1 MRKLHALLGVIPN
14 YRSRCQP
21 GGTHERNSLRH
32 AHRISRRA
40 ETDHSAARI
49 VLLACPRPI
58 VAYRP
63 PHGGWNAAGPWDHE
77 GDAHGGEGLPPPSMP
92 SPRAA
97 WRAAASSLRSTPPT
111 WSFF

>member
-63 PHGGWNAAGPWDHE
+63 PHGGGGAAGPWGHE
-77 GDAHGGEGLPPPSMP
+77 GDAPGGGRRLRHHPCPPPRQHGAP
-92 SPRAA
+92 P
-97 WRAAASSLRSTPPT
+97 PPT
-111 WSFF
+111 CAPPPPP